1 VRGRRYW
8 SCTQWYLN
16 DTQVATLSVTQ
27 QVPINITHYHT
38 MNHRRFVSLLLVIPT
53 EKHAAMALVHPPYHG
68 PRMRIG
74 ALQRRDFMSAAP
86 SMNNHELFGGNVVN
100 IPPREEGLTPDRWAC
115 AKFASNTSLFPKR
128 QSIRKSF
135 FQTITP
141 LLFVMLRK
149 IALGSSPAWAA
160 TKSSAVAATSASFTL
175 RKVASNLFQS
185 IRHPTKETFRKLSLS
200 IMAILLL
207 LNVIEG
213 IAASKRQQIDPTSE
227 WGRYADKPAARGMA
241 LSLLLLKL
249 LPFALLPDI
258 LEKTTNTKIQIL
270 LTPRTV
276 TTLDRRVL
284 YQRIRQLAY

>member
-1 VRGRRYW
+1 MRGRLYW

-38 MNHRRFVSLLLVIPT
+38 MNHRRFVSLLLVIPM

-100 IPPREEGLTPDRWAC
+100 IPPREEGLTPDRWAR
-115 AKFASNTSLFPKR
+115 AKFASNTSLLPKR

-160 TKSSAVAATSASFTL
+160 TKSSAVAATSAS
-175 RKVASNLFQS
+175 
-185 IRHPTKETFRKLSLS
+185 
-200 IMAILLL
+200 
-207 LNVIEG
+207 
-213 IAASKRQQIDPTSE
+213 SE

-249 LPFALLPDI
+249 LPFDLLPNI
-258 LEKTTNTKIQIL
+258 LEKIYGKIDPQTQKYKSSRPHAL
-270 LTPRTV
+270 LRLWTGVFSIRGSGRWH
-276 TTLDRRVL
+276 LRSNRVN
-284 YQRIRQLAY
+284 YRFRCQKERFCI